1 MRSLLTI
8 FAATLIVTACVAQ
21 ACVLTAFTPP
31 AVAFHAVSGTRSER
45 SAIERSNNAADS
57 VLSAAVRKSGAAGT
71 VKFSLAAAIQKDFF
85 TSSAATFPWTT
96 FDELSDGFS
105 PRSALVILTYGDKAY
120 EYTDEYPD
128 PPDFTVSE
136 EYDERG
142 LRLSPEKRMKK
153 VDALI
158 SAGTSVKDALLYCFP
173 LLSRTVSR
181 ALSEVRLSATDAKIK
196 FDPDSSPMFEIS
208 RSRPGYELDETRVY
222 SDVYFALKT
231 GVTEVALSPVPV
243 LPSCT
248 ASELAEC
255 TRLRSRFTTS
265 ISSSTAARKH
275 NVSLALSRVSG
286 SVIGAGETFSF
297 NSVVGRRTE
306 ANGFEKAKIISG
318 GEYTDGVGGGVCQAS
333 TTIYNAALL
342 AGMDIVAVSRH
353 SLVPTYV
360 DPSFDAM
367 VNGSGSDLKFRNG
380 GDDPVFIRAY
390 ATSEKATVEF
400 YSSELPY
407 KVTLRSRTLKTGAR
421 PADKEFVDVERKYTA
436 GMESGEK
443 MRISGGA
450 PSVSSEGYLIKT
462 YPDGRKEEKR
472 IRRDEYA
479 AAAGKIAV
487 AP

>member
-8 FAATLIVTACVAQ
+8 FAAALLVAVPVFMPCAVTASAGADGVPLAAIR
-21 ACVLTAFTPP
+21 ACA
-31 AVAFHAVSGTRSER
+31 E
-45 SAIERSNNAADS
+45 
-57 VLSAAVRKSGAAGT
+57 SAAAAQEESAGAEKELSFSARVNVAEIEDCFAASGCGAFGA
-71 VKFSLAAAIQKDFF
+71 
-85 TSSAATFPWTT
+85 SSAAAFPWTA
-96 FDELSDGFS
+96 FDGLWESFS

-158 SAGTSVKDALLYCFP
+158 ASGSSVKDALLYCFP
-173 LLSRTVSR
+173 LLSRTVSL
-181 ALSEVRLSATDAKIK
+181 ALSEVRLSATDAEIR

-222 SDVYFALKT
+222 SDVYFALKA
-231 GVTEVALSPVPV
+231 GVTQVALSPKHV
-243 LPSCT
+243 LPQRT

-255 TRLRSRFTTS
+255 TRLRSRFSTS
-265 ISSSTAARKH
+265 ISSSTASRKH
-275 NVSLALSRVSG
+275 NVALALSRVSG

-297 NSVVGRRTE
+297 NAVVGRRTE

-342 AGMDIVAVSRH
+342 AGMDIVAVNRH
-353 SLVPTYV
+353 TLVPTYV

-380 GDDPVFIRAY
+380 GDDPVFIRAF
-390 ATSEKATVEF
+390 ATSDKATVEF

-421 PADKEFVDVERKYTA
+421 PKDKEFVDTERKYTA

-443 MRISGGA
+443 VRVSGGA

-479 AAAGKIAV
+479 SAAGKIAV

>member
-1 MRSLLTI
+1 MTI
-8 FAATLIVTACVAQ
+8 FAATLIMTACAAQTFAPVAFATPASVTA
-21 ACVLTAFTPP
+21 ACV
-31 AVAFHAVSGTRSER
+31 TRSEL
-45 SAIERSNNAADS
+45 SAVGAAENAADAEPS
-57 VLSAAVRKSGAAGT
+57 AVRKGGAASAAKSFAAEAEPSDCSART
-71 VKFSLAAAIQKDFF
+71 AAIMP
-85 TSSAATFPWTT
+85 SP
-96 FDELSDGFS
+96 FDGFRESFS

-120 EYTDEYPD
+120 EYTDEYPE

-142 LRLSPEKRMKK
+142 LRLSLEKRMKK

-208 RSRPGYELDETRVY
+208 RSRPGYELDEKRVY

-367 VNGSGSDLKFRNG
+367 VNGSGSDLKFKNG

-450 PSVSSEGYLIKT
+450 PSLSSEGYLIKT
-462 YPDGRKEEKR
+462 YPDGRREEKR